1 MRAWPLNLMQI
12 KYRTYS
18 EEQLLILLRQQDR
31 KAFAE
36 IYSRHFDLLYTQA
49 MAILKEEELASDVIQ
64 DVFTYLWEHADIVI
78 KTSLKAYLSSVT
90 RHAVLKVIRRGKI
103 ADRFRAY
110 VQQEM
115 QPNDQDTETQT
126 LSKEVEQLIDAEI
139 NRLPPRMREV
149 FEMSYRTDSSN
160 QEIAVS
166 LGISPNTVK
175 NHLVSSKRIL
185 RKRIEK
191 LLIFLIHF
199 QLLIIFF

>member
-1 MRAWPLNLMQI
+1 MRI
-12 KYRTYS
+12 KYQTYS
-18 EEQLLILLRQQDR
+18 EEQLLVLLRQQDR

-64 DVFTYLWEHADIVI
+64 DVFTYLWENADIAI

-90 RHAVLKVIRRGKI
+90 RHAVLKVIRRWKI
-103 ADRFRAY
+103 AARFRTY

-115 QPNDQDTETQT
+115 QSNDHDTETQALT
-126 LSKEVEQLIDAEI
+126 KEVGQLIDAEI

-185 RKRIEK
+185 RKRIER
-191 LLIFLIHF
+191 LLILILHF

>member
-1 MRAWPLNLMQI
+1 MQI

-18 EEQLLILLRQQDR
+18 EEQLLVLLRQQDR

>member
-18 EEQLLILLRQQDR
+18 EEQLLVLLRQQDR

>member
-1 MRAWPLNLMQI
+1 MQI
-12 KYRTYS
+12 KYHTYS
-18 EEQLLILLRQQDR
+18 EEQLLVLLRQQDR

-64 DVFTYLWEHADIVI
+64 DVFTYLWENADIVI

-103 ADRFRAY
+103 ADRFRTY

-115 QPNDQDTETQT
+115 QSNDQDTETQALT
-126 LSKEVEQLIDAEI
+126 KEVGQLIDAEI

-149 FEMSYRTDSSN
+149 FEMSYRTDSTN

-185 RKRIEK
+185 RKRIER
-191 LLIFLIHF
+191 LFIFLLHF